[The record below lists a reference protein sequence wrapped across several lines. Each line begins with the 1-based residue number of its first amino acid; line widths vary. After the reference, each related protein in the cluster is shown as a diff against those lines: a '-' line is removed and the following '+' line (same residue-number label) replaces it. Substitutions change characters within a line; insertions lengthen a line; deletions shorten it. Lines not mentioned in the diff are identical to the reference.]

1 MFNHMLMKHALRAAV
16 AVVAGIGLAVSLRAA
31 QSQLPASQRFA
42 AADKG
47 PSTIDVSAYPP
58 DMQAAYQLFVK
69 KCGTCHTIAR
79 PINSEYV
86 LEGEWEADVHDMA
99 TRAGR
104 MMTADDA
111 KQIYDFLVYDSKIR
125 KADLY
130 AQRQREMAAAAPL
143 LAAQPSLDPTSSGRR
158 LRIPSPDV
166 IAEFDKGPS
175 KINVSH
181 YPTDLQRAYPVFVKK
196 CGLCH
201 STARAI
207 NSDRVLESDW
217 ETDVNDMSTRAG
229 KLISADEAKEIYN
242 FLVYDS
248 KVRKADLYQERQQS
262 EAAKLPKK

>member
-1 MFNHMLMKHALRAAV
+1 
-16 AVVAGIGLAVSLRAA
+16 
-31 QSQLPASQRFA
+31 
-42 AADKG
+42 
-47 PSTIDVSAYPP
+47 
-58 DMQAAYQLFVK
+58 
-69 KCGTCHTIAR
+69 
-79 PINSEYV
+79 V